1 MRETPIRAEA
11 VVTEVLKPGLFRVAL
26 PNGKL
31 SLGHFS
37 KRLKRE
43 NPDVAPGDRVELE
56 LTPFDFDSAR
66 IRAVPG
72 SGGESA

>member
-1 MRETPIRAEA
+1 MRETPISAEA
-11 VVTEVLKPGLFRVAL
+11 VVTEVLKPGLFRVEL

-66 IRAVPG
+66 IRAVVRA
-72 SGGESA
+72 GESV